1 MQGTRLGDY
10 EILDKLGEGGMGEV
24 WRARDHQL
32 NRSVAIKIL
41 PAEVAADPGRRLRF
55 EQEARALAALNH
67 PNIVSVY
74 GAGTTD
80 GRAWIA
86 SELVSGESLRAV
98 IDRGRLPVRR
108 LIDIAVQIAEAMA
121 AAHAAGIV
129 HRDLK
134 PENIMI
140 GDGGR
145 VKVLDF
151 GLAKQVSS
159 TPADYTATL
168 ALSQPGTVL
177 GTVGYMSPEQVRG
190 EPADARSDIFS
201 FGAVLY
207 EMIAGKR
214 AFQAGSSVET
224 MNAILRDE
232 PPDLPADAPP
242 SLVPIVSRCLEK
254 RPDQRFQSAADLAFA
269 LRSLSS
275 AGSGSGAQ
283 PALKTVRHHRPR
295 LGPAFAAAAAVVMF
309 AAGFLI
315 AGRLLRREPPRFQRI
330 TFRKGLV
337 INARFTADGHDVI
350 YSAQWDGAPTRTF
363 LATPGNP
370 EARDL
375 DLPEDGLMESV
386 SSKDDVAFIHGPFLP
401 DGTGTLARSSVSG
414 GEMRPWLDGV
424 LEADWAPDGSSMA
437 VLRSVNGRFRLEYPI
452 GATLLDNLRY
462 PLQGMRV
469 SPDGSLIAFVSYT
482 DGSALGLSVIDRSG
496 HRRLVAPVSDQLPN
510 TTDEFLCWS
519 PNGREIWYRS
529 FDPKE
534 WGTIYA
540 MDLKGNRRVLLRIPG
555 HAVIY
560 DVARDGRI
568 LLRTDSRQLG
578 ILGRAPGD
586 TRDRDLSC
594 LDMSALTGISDDGRV
609 ITAVI
614 AGEGGGA
621 KGSIYLRKTDGTPP
635 VRLGDGNMWA
645 LSPDGQWVSAYTSVD
660 ARTRRYVLLPTGA
673 GEERVIDIAALHGV
687 NVVYGWSADDSTMF
701 VGGPGTGGWQNYL
714 WNSQTGQLK
723 AFGPAG
729 VSDSATP
736 FVSPDRRQILTRGPD
751 GRWWIYRI
759 DGTQQLVNGLSHHDV
774 PLGWRADNRSIYVAM
789 HHDDNRTMMTSIIDA
804 GSGERKPF
812 IDIAPTRPV
821 DQISVARITPDGRA
835 YAYNFLV
842 KTSELYIAQ
851 GVR

>member
-41 PAEVAADPGRRLRF
+41 PNEVAADPGRRLRF
-55 EQEARALAALNH
+55 EQEARALGALNH
-67 PNIVSVY
+67 PNIVAVY

-140 GDGGR
+140 ADGGR

-151 GLAKQVSS
+151 GLAKQAPS
-159 TPADYTATL
+159 TPTDHTATM

-207 EMIAGKR
+207 ELVAGRR
-214 AFQAGSSVET
+214 AFQAASSVET
-224 MNAILRDE
+224 MNAILRED
-232 PPDLPADAPP
+232 PPDLPVEAPP
-242 SLVPIVSRCLEK
+242 ALATILSRCLEK

-269 LRSLSS
+269 LRSLSYT
-275 AGSGSGAQ
+275 GTGSGAQ
-283 PALKTVRHHRPR
+283 AALKKTRHDRSW
-295 LGPAFAAAAAVVMF
+295 LGPALAAVAAVAMF
-309 AAGFLI
+309 AAGFLL
-315 AGRLLRREPPRFQRI
+315 AGRLLRQDPPRFQRI

-337 INARFTADGHDVI
+337 TSARFTADGHDVI
-350 YSAQWDGAPTRTF
+350 FSAQWEGAPARTY

-375 DLPEDGLMESV
+375 DLPEDSILTSV

-414 GEMRPWLDGV
+414 GQMRPWLDQV
-424 LEADWAPDGSSMA
+424 LFADWAPDGSSMA
-437 VLRSVNGRFRLEYPI
+437 VLRSVNGHFRLEYPI
-452 GATLLDNLRY
+452 GNTLIENVRY
-462 PLQGMRV
+462 PMPFRV
-469 SPDGSLIAFVSYT
+469 SPNGSLIASLNYYQ
-482 DGSALGLSVIDRSG
+482 GSALGLNVIDKAG
-496 HRRLVAPVSDQLPN
+496 HSRFIGGVSDQIPN
-510 TTDEFLCWS
+510 LTDVVLTWS
-519 PNGREIWYRS
+519 PNGSEIWYRS

-534 WGTIYA
+534 WGTLYA
-540 MDLKGNRRVLLRIPG
+540 MDLKGRRRVLLRIPG

-568 LLRTDSRQLG
+568 LLRTDTRQLG

-586 TRDRDLSC
+586 TKDRDLSC
-594 LDMSALTGISDDGRV
+594 LDMSQLSGISADGRL

-614 AGEGGGA
+614 SGEGGGPR
-621 KGSIYLRKTDGTPP
+621 GSIYLRKTDGSPP
-635 VRLGDGNMWA
+635 VRLGDGHMWG
-645 LSPDGQWVSAYTSVD
+645 LSPDGLWVSAYTSID
-660 ARTRRYVLLPTGA
+660 ASTRRYVLLPTGA
-673 GEERVIDIAALHGV
+673 GEERVIDIPALHGV
-687 NVVYGWSADDSTMF
+687 NVVYGWSADDTTMF
-701 VGGPGTGGWQNYL
+701 VGGPGRNGWQNFL
-714 WNSQTGQLK
+714 WNSQSGKLTTI
-723 AFGPAG
+723 GPSG
-729 VSDSATP
+729 VPDSSLP
-736 FVSPDRRQILTRGPD
+736 FVSPDRRQILTRGLD
-751 GRWWIYRI
+751 GHWWIYRI
-759 DGTQQLVNGLSHHDV
+759 DGTSQLVSGLSEHDV

-789 HHDDNRTMMTSIIDA
+789 HHDNNTTMMTAIIDA
-804 GSGERKPF
+804 ITGERKPF
-812 IDIAPTRPV
+812 IDIHPERPV
-821 DQISVARITPDGRA
+821 DQVTWASITPDGRA

-842 KTSELYIAQ
+842 KSSELYIAE